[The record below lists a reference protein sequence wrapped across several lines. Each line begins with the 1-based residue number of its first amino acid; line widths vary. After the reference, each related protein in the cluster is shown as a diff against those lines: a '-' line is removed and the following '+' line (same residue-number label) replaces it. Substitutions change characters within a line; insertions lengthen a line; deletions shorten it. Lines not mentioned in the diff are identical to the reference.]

1 MNLFSE
7 LKKLNLPVGECV
19 VLGSGIL
26 GALGIREIK
35 DIDLLVSPKLFDELK
50 FQGWVS
56 VQKEYQNRPR
66 EVLLNGDVEAFKEFW
81 LGEKD
86 IDVLKMISEAQI
98 IEGFPFLPLDKLVE
112 MKKAMARERDL
123 KDIEFIQNY
132 LAKNK

>member
-1 MNLFSE
+1 M
-7 LKKLNLPVGECV
+7 